1 LYLSWKTGCQFR
13 NTTEDYNMSVHSH
26 PPIRSIASS
35 ILFIIFFLSISVM
48 AQAAQV
54 TLAWDPNSPAPEGY
68 RIYQRL
74 GGEGYDYT
82 APVWPKSGDDPT
94 QTSCTISGLDDDA
107 SYFFV
112 VRAFVGNDESGD
124 SNEVN
129 YVTPPVQTVNHTI
142 TVITEANGA
151 ISPGSATVAA
161 GENQAYAISPD
172 TGYRIEDVQVDG
184 ASVGPVSTYTF
195 YQVDA
200 DHTIQAFFS
209 ANAYEIS
216 ASKEGNGSISPAG
229 IVSVAAGTEQR
240 YTITPGS
247 DSVLADVLVD
257 GQSIGGVGSYTFTN
271 VNATHSIHAIFEVLE
286 HIIVASAG
294 PNGDISPSGQVA
306 VQEGDDL
313 IITVTP
319 HSGYRIE
326 DVTVDGVSVGPV
338 AHYTFSQVAAG
349 HTITAGFTQETYTI
363 TASSSAGGSISPPGI
378 ISTSAGSSHTFL
390 ITAEAGY
397 EIDDVTVD
405 GQSVGK
411 VSSYTFF
418 MVDGDHTID
427 AVFKPVNQIPVA
439 DAGPDQVVDEQSLV
453 TLSGLNSVDADD
465 GIAVFQWRQIGGPLV
480 NLSSENTEIV
490 SFVAPDVDT
499 TGEALEFEL
508 IVTDYS
514 GDQAS
519 DRCIVN
525 VTWVNM
531 PPVAAA
537 GEDQT
542 LSEGETVVLNGV
554 VSTDP
559 DDGIA
564 SYRWRQVVGPHVV
577 LSNPDS
583 PSPSFLAPDVGPDGA
598 TLTFELTVTD
608 NGGLQDTDSCGVTV
622 TWSNAEPIAEAG
634 PDHQVSA
641 GSDVQ
646 LDGSAST
653 DPEGLPLSF
662 QWRQTFGPPVTLT
675 DPTAV
680 RPMFSVPVD
689 GFDGLVLTFELTVTD
704 SGGLQGVDTCDVV
717 VSASEPP
724 ADVTPPMLAILSPA
738 EAYVTVNSPKYSL
751 AGNASDDTGVVR
763 VVWQNSAGDS
773 GEAVGT
779 IQWRIEDV
787 RLRFGDNRVTVTA
800 IDAAGN
806 EHSQSVILHREKS
819 TGKSAKK

>member
-1 LYLSWKTGCQFR
+1 
-13 NTTEDYNMSVHSH
+13 MSFHFH
-26 PPIRSIASS
+26 PPIRSTASF
-35 ILFIIFFLSISVM
+35 ILVTIFLLCVSVM

-54 TLAWDPNSPAPEGY
+54 TLTWDPNNPTPEGY
-68 RIYQRL
+68 RVFQRL
-74 GGEGYDYT
+74 GGEDYDYT
-82 APVWPKSGDDPT
+82 APVWPKTGDDPI
-94 QTSCTISGLDDDA
+94 QTSCTIDDLADDT

-112 VRAFVGNDESGD
+112 VRAFVGSDESGD

-129 YVTPPVQTVNHTI
+129 YVTPPAQAMNHTI
-142 TVITEANGA
+142 TVVTGVNGS
-151 ISPGSATVAA
+151 ISPGSGTVAS
-161 GENQAYAISPD
+161 GESQSYLITPAE
-172 TGYRIEDVQVDG
+172 GYRIEDVLVDG
-184 ASVGPVSTYTF
+184 VSVGPVSTYTF

-200 DHTIQAFFS
+200 DHTISAFF
-209 ANAYEIS
+209 
-216 ASKEGNGSISPAG
+216 
-229 IVSVAAGTEQR
+229 
-240 YTITPGS
+240 
-247 DSVLADVLVD
+247 
-257 GQSIGGVGSYTFTN
+257 GVR
-271 VNATHSIHAIFEVLE
+271 E
-286 HIIVASAG
+286 HIIVASTG
-294 PNGDISPSGQVA
+294 PNGDISPSGEVA

-313 IITVTP
+313 ILAITP

-338 AHYTFSQVAAG
+338 AHYTFFQVAAG
-349 HTITAGFTQETYTI
+349 HTIVAGFTQEIYTI
-363 TASSSAGGSISPPGI
+363 TASSSAGGSISPSGI
-378 ISTSAGSSHTFL
+378 ISISAGSSHTSL

-405 GQSVGK
+405 GQSVGS
-411 VSSYTFF
+411 VSNYTFS
-418 MVDGDHTID
+418 MIDGNHTID
-427 AVFKPVNQIPVA
+427 ALFKPVNQIPVA
-439 DAGPDQVVDEQSLV
+439 NAGPDQVVDEQSLV

-480 NLSSENTEIV
+480 NLSSEDTEVV
-490 SFVAPDVDT
+490 SFLAPDVDT

-525 VTWVNM
+525 VSWVNM
-531 PPVAAA
+531 PPVASA
-537 GEDQT
+537 GTDQT

-564 SYRWRQVVGPHVV
+564 SYRWRQVLGPQVV

-583 PSPSFLAPDVGPDGA
+583 PSPSFLSPDVGPDGA

-689 GFDGLVLTFELTVTD
+689 GFDGLVLSFELTVTD
-704 SGGLQGVDTCDVV
+704 SGGLQGVDTCNVV

-724 ADVTPPMLAILSPA
+724 ADVTPPMLEILSPA
-738 EAYVTVNSPKYSL
+738 EAYLTVDSPKYSL

-763 VVWQNSAGDS
+763 VVWQNSAGGS

-779 IQWRIEDV
+779 MQWRIEDV
-787 RLRFGDNRVTVTA
+787 RLRFGDNHITVTA

-806 EHSQSVILHREKS
+806 QYSQSVTLHREKS